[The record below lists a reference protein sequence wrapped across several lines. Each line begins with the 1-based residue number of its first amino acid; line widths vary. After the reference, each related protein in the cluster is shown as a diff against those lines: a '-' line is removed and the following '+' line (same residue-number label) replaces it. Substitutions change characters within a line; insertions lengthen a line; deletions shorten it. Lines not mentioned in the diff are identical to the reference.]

1 MEDPSDTASQI
12 AEYRRYFDSIYIAG
26 IPRLLNDDGAFLSF
40 ITVVT
45 GTEALAGLWAPSKQN
60 GERFRGFVAGF
71 YPSEYEP
78 FVETL
83 WELRNA
89 VVHCFHPGPF
99 ALTHHASWAHLK
111 KQGDAI
117 VLNAEDFYAAL
128 LAASRRYFE
137 ALEGSLELQ
146 QSFLRRVASSN
157 GGAMQVLSAVATSSL
172 PPDASL
178 ERMRGR

>member
-1 MEDPSDTASQI
+1 MDNSSDTASQI

-45 GTEALAGLWAPSKQN
+45 GTEALAGLCAPSMQN
-60 GERFRGFVAGF
+60 GERFRDFVAHYF
-71 YPSEYEP
+71 PAEYGP
-78 FVETL
+78 FAEKL

-111 KQGDAI
+111 PQGDTI

-128 LAASRRYFE
+128 LMASRRYFE
-137 ALEGSLELQ
+137 ALEASPELQ
-146 QSFLRRVASSN
+146 GSFLKRVTSSG
-157 GGAMQVLSAVATSSL
+157 GGAMQVLSAIATSSL
-172 PPDASL
+172 PPNKSL
-178 ERMRGR
+178 ERTREG

>member
-1 MEDPSDTASQI
+1 MSASASTADRI

-45 GTEALAGLWAPSKQN
+45 GTEALAGLYAPSKQN
-60 GERFRGFVAGF
+60 GDRFRDFVLRY
-71 YPSEYEP
+71 YPAELRAYAEK
-78 FVETL
+78 L

-99 ALTHHASWAHLK
+99 ALTHHASWAHLRS
-111 KQGDAI
+111 QDGTI

-128 LAASRRYFE
+128 LVASQRYFSE
-137 ALEGSLELQ
+137 LENSEELQ
-146 QSFLRRVASSN
+146 AAFLKRTSSAG
-157 GGAMQVLSAVATSSL
+157 GGAMQVLAAQPAPIL
-172 PPDASL
+172 PRNASL
-178 ERMRGR
+178 ERTRER

>member
-1 MEDPSDTASQI
+1 MDTSTHTATQI

-45 GTEALAGLWAPSKQN
+45 GTEALAGLYAPSKKN
-60 GERFRGFVAGF
+60 GERFQEFVARY
-71 YPSEYEP
+71 YPAEYRP
-78 FVETL
+78 FIENL

-111 KQGDAI
+111 PQGETF

-128 LAASRRYFE
+128 LIASKQYFS
-137 ALEGSLELQ
+137 ALEVTPELQ
-146 QSFLRRVASSN
+146 ASFLKRVASSS
-157 GGAMQVLSAVATSSL
+157 GGAMQVFSGVATSSL
-172 PPDASL
+172 PPNT
-178 ERMRGR
+178 

>member
-1 MEDPSDTASQI
+1 MEMSSDTASQI

-45 GTEALAGLWAPSKQN
+45 ATEALAGLCAPSKKT
-60 GERFRGFVAGF
+60 GERFQEFVARYF
-71 YPSEYEP
+71 PAEYRP
-78 FVETL
+78 FTERL
-83 WELRNA
+83 WDLRNA

-111 KQGDAI
+111 PQGDTT

-128 LAASRRYFE
+128 LIASKQYFA
-137 ALEGSLELQ
+137 ALEASAELQ
-146 QSFLRRVASSN
+146 ASFLKRISSSD

-172 PPDASL
+172 PPNNAPEQTRD
-178 ERMRGR
+178 E

>member
-1 MEDPSDTASQI
+1 MTLADRAGKI

-45 GTEALAGLWAPSKQN
+45 GTEALAGLYAPAKQN
-60 GERFRGFVAGF
+60 GDRFREFVARY
-71 YPSEYEP
+71 YPAELRAYAEK
-78 FVETL
+78 L

-99 ALTHHASWAHLK
+99 ALTHHASWAHL
-111 KQGDAI
+111 QSQDGTI

-128 LAASRRYFE
+128 LIASKAYFSE
-137 ALEGSLELQ
+137 LERSEELQ
-146 QSFLRRVASSN
+146 VAFLKRTSSAS
-157 GGAMQVLSAVATSSL
+157 GGALQVLAAQPAPIL
-172 PPDASL
+172 PPDKSL
-178 ERMRGR
+178 ERTRGR